1 MKTAFIITSLLILIP
16 LTLISCLTFQNRI
29 DAHSQWVYIMNI
41 RHPSKNIALSCMGVY
56 GKSFSSSPPSHIE
69 AANEF
74 KNFSIFGSKGTVDID
89 ESFSPH
95 IDATINYVTNE
106 VRLAD
111 GESITD
117 FNGFTIKVEQD
128 GFVVSNGKKSI
139 FISEKHD
146 WSEITSNGSFLYG
159 GHVGP
164 KSVGGLRRLL
174 WNIGL
179 RDSAI
184 EYTKPENVKKHRYL
198 KWCISPIETNSNE
211 FEVYTIYIPARDVV
225 WRKRKVWF
233 TSI

>member
-1 MKTAFIITSLLILIP
+1 MKTALMITSLLILVS
-16 LTLISCLTFQNRI
+16 LTLISCLTFQSQI
-29 DAHSQWVYIMNI
+29 DANSQWVYIMNI
-41 RHPSKNIALSCMGVY
+41 RHPSKDISLSCMGVY
-56 GKSFSSSPPSHIE
+56 GKHYSSSPPSRIE
-69 AANEF
+69 TANEF

-89 ESFSPH
+89 ESFRP
-95 IDATINYVTNE
+95 DFDNAINYVTNE
-106 VRLAD
+106 VILSD

-117 FNGFTIKVEQD
+117 FNGFTINVEQD

-146 WSEITSNGSFLYG
+146 WSEITSNGFFVYG
-159 GHVGP
+159 GHVGSN
-164 KSVGGLRRLL
+164 SVSGWRWLL

-184 EYTKPENVKKHRYL
+184 EYTENIKKHRYL
-198 KWCISPIETNSNE
+198 KWCISPMETNSNE
-211 FEVYTIYIPARDVV
+211 FEVYTIYIPDRDVV